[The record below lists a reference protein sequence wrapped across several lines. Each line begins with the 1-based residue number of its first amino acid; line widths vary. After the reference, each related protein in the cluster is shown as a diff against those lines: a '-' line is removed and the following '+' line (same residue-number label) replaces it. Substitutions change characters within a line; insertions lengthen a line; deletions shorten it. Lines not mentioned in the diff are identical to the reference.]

1 MRGIRHALSVRP
13 IYKTV
18 DTCAGEFP
26 ALTPYHY
33 SSYDAETEVQPSD
46 RTKVVIIGSGVGG
59 GSVARQLA
67 GSGLRI
73 LILERGDFLPDEP
86 QNADAEAVFEQL
98 QDTRVK
104 TILSVNAQGRVREY
118 RLQLDYRF
126 RVVNAK
132 GQELVGPN
140 EINLSR
146 DITYDDSTVLAKDLE
161 EGLLWRD
168 MSNDLVNQ
176 IIRRLSIIKPK
187 NPGLEEDD

>member
-1 MRGIRHALSVRP
+1 MRVPFRLVFALILAAVVAGCGFQLRGTLTSNLP
-13 IYKTV
+13 YKTLYI
-18 DTCAGEFP
+18 
-26 ALTPYHY
+26 ALP
-33 SSYDAETEVQPSD
+33 ETSD
-46 RTKVVIIGSGVGG
+46 VRIWMQRYIKATDQTKIVNS
-59 GSVARQLA
+59 AR
-67 GSGLRI
+67 
-73 LILERGDFLPDEP
+73 
-86 QNADAEAVFEQL
+86 DAEAVFEQL

-168 MSNDLVNQ
+168 MNNDLVNQ

-187 NPGLEEDD
+187 NPDLEEDD